1 MTASRCLSLL
11 LTYCDILWAQ
21 ISFCLWIVP
30 ACVRGVAVV
39 TFLLCVIRRW
49 VRNQRTLL
57 QMLPLIILTAVKLA
71 MRRVW
76 MRTLLKVLS
85 RLPPV
90 QHHHCHLPA
99 PPLSAPPLMWPSSVR
114 SMLGGKAAWLAF
126 RRHFAE
132 ADGSER
138 PDLRQDAIVDLVMLL
153 LQCPVMP
160 RALVT
165 ASVSSTEE
173 EVWGRMR
180 TQMSLLN
187 AVVAQIADI
196 RHFTVDTAV
205 IGVCRV
211 APIDSFSAVLVG
223 LNALASSRVTLPL
236 ESPAVVTE
244 LIGRPV
250 GGHICGTKISPSR
263 SVQACLR
270 SGKHVLFCA
279 EDDCYLACS
288 CLQSHCATSAPETAA
303 MQRNRY
309 FATGEILTYEEA
321 LIKWGDQYT
330 AQQIA
335 GWFSDAWPTDMTRVQ
350 QPQVMQQPQMVQQ
363 PQEDDESGDSGVADN
378 DGGRNRKK

>member
-1 MTASRCLSLL
+1 
-11 LTYCDILWAQ
+11 
-21 ISFCLWIVP
+21 
-30 ACVRGVAVV
+30 
-39 TFLLCVIRRW
+39 
-49 VRNQRTLL
+49 
-57 QMLPLIILTAVKLA
+57 
-71 MRRVW
+71 
-76 MRTLLKVLS
+76 
-85 RLPPV
+85 
-90 QHHHCHLPA
+90 
-99 PPLSAPPLMWPSSVR
+99 
-114 SMLGGKAAWLAF
+114 MLGGKAAWLAF

-138 PDLRQDAIVDLVMLL
+138 PDLLAIVDLVMLL

-279 EDDCYLACS
+279 EGDCYLACS

-321 LIKWGDQYT
+321 VEETK
-330 AQQIA
+330 AA
-335 GWFSDAWPTDMTRVQ
+335 
-350 QPQVMQQPQMVQQ
+350 
-363 PQEDDESGDSGVADN
+363 ES
-378 DGGRNRKK
+378 